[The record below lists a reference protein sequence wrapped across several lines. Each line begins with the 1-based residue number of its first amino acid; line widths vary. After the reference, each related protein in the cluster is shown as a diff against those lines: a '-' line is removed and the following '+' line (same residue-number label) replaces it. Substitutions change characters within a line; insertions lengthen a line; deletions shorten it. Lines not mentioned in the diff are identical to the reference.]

1 MCKNKDLITSSKVT
15 LGGGAEHV
23 PHTILEWYTGTPR
36 AIVGSVP
43 LTLGIVAPR
52 L

>member
-15 LGGGAEHV
+15 LGGAEHV
-23 PHTILEWYTGTPR
+23 PHTILEWCTGTPR